1 MRFLDLVF
9 LRGAGCPGNPCYGGQ
24 ARTGHTV
31 DQIRKKMPIL
41 FQIENF
47 QLFYYSTET
56 AEIFANEST
65 HEYIHFLG
73 LGRA

>member
-1 MRFLDLVF
+1 MIFD
-9 LRGAGCPGNPCYGGQ
+9 AGVVTHH
-24 ARTGHTV
+24 ATV

-65 HEYIHFLG
+65 HEYIHFPKIT
-73 LGRA
+73 AF

>member
-1 MRFLDLVF
+1 MVKDMYVIFYF
-9 LRGAGCPGNPCYGGQ
+9 
-24 ARTGHTV
+24 GHETVSRLLSTYITV

-65 HEYIHFLG
+65 HEYIHFPKIT
-73 LGRA
+73 AF